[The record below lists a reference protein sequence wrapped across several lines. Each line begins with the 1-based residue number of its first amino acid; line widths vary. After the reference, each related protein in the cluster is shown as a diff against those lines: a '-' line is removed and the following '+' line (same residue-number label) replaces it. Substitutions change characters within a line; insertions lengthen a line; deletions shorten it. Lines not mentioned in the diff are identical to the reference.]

1 MDKELQRSKEERQ
14 RTLAQNRS
22 IHKGCQQIA
31 DVLVENGISLNKVI
45 ENLEIRPSM
54 DSIKD
59 IFRHIARE
67 KYGIESTTELEKG
80 QIDPVWDDLVKSISE
95 VTGVFVPF
103 PSQENSEEAISSYE
117 QYT

>member
-1 MDKELQRSKEERQ
+1 MQNNHETTKEERQ

-31 DVLVENGISLNKVI
+31 DVLVENGISLNRVI
-45 ENLEIRPSM
+45 ENLEIRPTM

-67 KYGIESTTELEKG
+67 KYGIESTTELERG

-95 VTGVFVPF
+95 VTGVFIPF
-103 PSQENSEEAISSYE
+103 PSQENSDEAVSSYE